1 MLMAKDKRKYLSD
14 DDVKRI
20 RRDVKTRQTL
30 ENIPKLWG
38 GTSGKPFAIG
48 YDRRRNAGGRPIVK
62 THVRLA
68 RVVATELDSV
78 APQYITNDLGLP
90 KDATFAQCVTRAMVL
105 CACSGE
111 VKAAQFLFDCVEQ
124 AKHIHIHTEV
134 SEAEL
139 AEIDRMFKAKVAEE
153 AERITDGRAL
163 NSGDVINV
171 EAQATK
177 TK

>member
-1 MLMAKDKRKYLSD
+1 
-14 DDVKRI
+14 
-20 RRDVKTRQTL
+20 
-30 ENIPKLWG
+30 
-38 GTSGKPFAIG
+38 
-48 YDRRRNAGGRPIVK
+48 
-62 THVRLA
+62 
-68 RVVATELDSV
+68 VATELDSV
-78 APQYITNDLGLP
+78 APNYVTSDLGLP

-111 VKAAQFLFDCVEQ
+111 VQAARFLFDCVEH
-124 AKHIHIHTEV
+124 AKHIHIHTEI

-153 AERITDGRAL
+153 AERLADTRGL

-171 EAQATK
+171 EATNVK